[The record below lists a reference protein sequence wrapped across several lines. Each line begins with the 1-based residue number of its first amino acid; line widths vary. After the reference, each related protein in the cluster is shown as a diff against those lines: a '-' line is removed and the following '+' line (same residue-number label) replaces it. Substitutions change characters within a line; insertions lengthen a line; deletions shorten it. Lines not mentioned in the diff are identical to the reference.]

1 MPFTETY
8 IFTIF
13 TMIYPWICRGT
24 KANSPQII
32 RNMCLYI
39 YIWCVCVIIY
49 IVFQVYIYIYVFY
62 LFIYRYRWPYDN
74 RLFLILLYVCYF
86 LTEFSHQAS
95 HPAWKSLTPG
105 PWRGLAR
112 LQQGRLREAAAGR
125 TGERLEGGGLYAKM
139 LSYGRWGVGLCIY
152 TCILIFIYIYIHTCT
167 HTYIHIYI
175 HIYLFIYIYS
185 FIHYSFLHSFM
196 CIYIYICVCIC
207 MMYLEV
213 PKIGVPRNHPN
224 QTLLVLGIHD
234 LRRAGWESQMGWSH
248 KVTEMGQKSPHF
260 VPHISPYY

>member
-1 MPFTETY
+1 MIDGIPAPGPNLFFTKRTLLPETNVVVNAKHDQHLCFMGLKFDPVDERSPKDWCHSQKPTSLRY
-8 IFTIF
+8 LPWFTHEIV
-13 TMIYPWICRGT
+13 MGQKQIPHKSYEICV
-24 KANSPQII
+24 
-32 RNMCLYI
+32 YI
-39 YIWCVCVIIY
+39 YIYMWCVCVCTYIY
-49 IVFQVYIYIYVFY
+49 MYSRCIYIYVFY

-152 TCILIFIYIYIHTCT
+152 TCIFIYLYIYICIHIYIYI
-167 HTYIHIYI
+167 
-175 HIYLFIYIYS
+175 
-185 FIHYSFLHSFM
+185 
-196 CIYIYICVCIC
+196 
-207 MMYLEV
+207 
-213 PKIGVPRNHPN
+213 
-224 QTLLVLGIHD
+224 
-234 LRRAGWESQMGWSH
+234 
-248 KVTEMGQKSPHF
+248 
-260 VPHISPYY
+260 